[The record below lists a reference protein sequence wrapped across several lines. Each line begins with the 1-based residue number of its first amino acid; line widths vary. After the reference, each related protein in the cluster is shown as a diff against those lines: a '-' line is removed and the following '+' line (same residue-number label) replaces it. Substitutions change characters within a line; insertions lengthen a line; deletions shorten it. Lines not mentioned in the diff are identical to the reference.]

1 MQRLLFPAGP
11 RTIRSLEVVPSPE
24 TADAWRSVRLHLIW
38 DDEAW
43 TFEHVRLAYDVE
55 GAIARIEQA
64 GLPRILGQRLRYG
77 E

>member
-1 MQRLLFPAGP
+1 MRSGRRGRPSGNGKGGSERTAAIPASSSTP
-11 RTIRSLEVVPSPE
+11 
-24 TADAWRSVRLHLIW
+24 W

-43 TFEHVRLAYDVE
+43 TFEHVRLGYDME

-64 GLPRILGQRLRYG
+64 GLPRILGERLRYG